1 MSKIDIFEDEE
12 FIALPQEKKTKVLT
26 NYFDK
31 NIADEEFMALPQ
43 EKQISIKNNF
53 ISKQISSE
61 TSTQSIKKES
71 GFLDKVKD
79 FGKTYVDNVADT
91 FVGARPFGT
100 EDKTKEIKDKAFD
113 KVFGG
118 FGGVLKTENLNLKLD
133 DDKKELQDNLASVI
147 EKNDISKNSKIND
160 DLIQD
165 IENLSRIDTR
175 LIGDATQEQKDKYLN
190 NIAGILGKGGYALGQ
205 RDNGDY
211 VAIDKDGNE
220 KEIKNDFFES
230 ILDGIKAD
238 AGEITGAVYGAKKG
252 FDLSK
257 NMKNPVAKVATIAG
271 SSVVGSVAGT
281 ALDMGIN
288 RLKDREN
295 NLSIEDVLNEFSKS
309 AALDLAGNVV
319 AAGIVKVGGKIIEL
333 PKQVRDYILNGN
345 LNGAREILKKDLGV
359 DEKYIEDALEQA
371 KNSYKEVKEYAEKG
385 LTDKSK
391 QQEELLAA
399 TLEKGDANIIK
410 GAIASNETAARNLA
424 DTIDK
429 RTTNIFDELDIKSS
443 KVGGEEIK
451 NYLNNFEQTAKQDFS
466 NMRKDFSDSF
476 KEINYKFE
484 LEDLK
489 LNETFRDMAKRVQD
503 PDAKKRFLTLQ
514 SAIKN
519 TIYDSNAQVGIER
532 DISGL
537 LDMRQQ
543 LNRFYGQNERYLTN
557 KRDKDTFNS
566 LKENLD
572 NQIYKAVNDN
582 LPPELGSRLIDSFS
596 KSMDGYRQLGSL
608 QDNKVFKSIMG
619 EANSPEFRLNNL
631 VKHMADDDSY
641 VDDVLSKMNP
651 NARQTVEVAVIR
663 ELADSY
669 TAKTAQG
676 QRAIAFEDLGK
687 QLEGIKRNVRSELGK
702 ETIDNL
708 IAYADKFGNKDLLYL
723 DMAKGI
729 ATKPKHNIATTI
741 EGKVKME
748 TASVIFQFIQSLKP
762 GDDAKRLA
770 LQRHIAKALEKT
782 RTPNEF
788 ATKLY
793 EYPDLTDDS
802 RNILK
807 ALIKNNNKVLAAQ
820 NNAEAEKV
828 FKEIELEN
836 QKILEAQKKFQDE
849 LENFK
854 TPDINE
860 LKVVAGLTQDDKFG
874 SFNQMLVR
882 IQDGKATKQEIE
894 KYLKAKYAIS
904 PDLLEKSILKQK
916 YPENSFSTKKLN
928 DLKSFANEKV
938 DEIISEDEFK
948 ALIYNLDKHNKLP
961 DTTPQI
967 EEKFRE
973 KFYKLHKLY
982 DEAMESKKIQ
992 EELERKAFE
1001 EADKAGLI
1009 PFSKGADNLLAG
1021 TVAGVETDEDGNIV
1035 GFDPEMFVAGLGGY
1049 TALKVAL
1056 KNKEIQGALKDYAL
1070 KIVEYVDMNPA
1081 VYKQNGLNAMFVG
1094 AKSNEIGAF
1103 SDIATKKVMKEIDD
1117 SIVTFK
1123 PIPKQEVEIDGEF
1136 FEQNF
1141 GKLGDILAHDE
1152 LFKQYPSLKEVQVSV
1167 NNNIGR
1173 SATYNEYINHIAL
1186 DGGLVKTAENNVI
1199 KDLRNKIKELDKNPI
1214 DKDYKILNDKFFD
1227 KNLPDGE
1234 AEKILNLLD
1243 NTPTQIEI
1251 DKLSNQLS
1259 KEIRV
1264 NKENAKE
1271 VELTQEGKI
1280 TLLHEIQHTI
1290 QGSENWAKGGSPKEF
1305 NLKGSDKLNQSFIDE
1320 ADASR
1325 KTKVEELISQLSQ
1338 GKISKEEFKKIY
1350 NEMPETKTI
1359 REWTENIANSKD
1371 PFGAYQRLWGEQQAR
1386 ATSYRANYTSE
1397 QRISEDWT
1405 NTLEKN
1411 EGKYNEPIIKYNNKE
1426 SQLKSEK
1433 ENLDRLTQWHKDS
1446 SPLTKNEDGTPR
1458 VFYHGT
1464 DSNFDEFKN
1473 MDVKNGTR
1481 SGTGFYFTTNEKI
1494 ANSYAKKNNGNIMP
1508 VYLNAKNIYT
1518 GFDSLNDKQK
1528 EIYLKSNK
1536 AVNETLKNLGFDA
1549 RMMGDEIVV
1558 FNPTQIKSIHN
1569 KGTFDED
1576 NPNIMMSLNKKDFK
1590 DKDGFYS
1597 VLEKTVDEKVGGKI
1611 DSVSLA
1617 KVLEKN
1623 GVKQDELEWSG
1634 LKDLLDSKDKLTK
1647 EEIQN
1652 TINENR
1658 LVLEKVEKNSNID
1671 NETINNYKMFN
1682 NEEFQKL
1689 EKKITKYNK
1698 YKLNNGSNYRE
1709 FLFRMPTDIEK
1720 KLGNEIK
1727 IVDGGDGYFYAEYAP
1742 FDGTNIITSSKSKK
1756 QVEKELG
1763 KGYKSNHW
1771 DESNIVVFTRVDDR
1785 TIENKKTLF
1794 IEELQSDWH
1803 QDGRKLGYKL
1813 NENLKQW
1820 YNRNKLEDDP
1830 KFEDLNNEQIKV
1842 IEKNRSAG
1850 FGKTSGVPN
1859 APFKKNWHELGFK
1872 RMIQEAVENDYEKI
1886 AWTTGKQ
1893 QADRYL
1899 LEKEIDTVVY
1909 NRERGVLQASKN
1921 GNEVIFKK
1929 VASDEEVANLLGKE
1943 LSNRLLEAKNSTAEN
1958 IFKLAGE
1965 DVKFGGDGMKAFYDE
1980 IVPNTAKKLF
1990 KKYNVKPK
1998 LEELDDL
2005 EEMVWSV
2012 EITPKMKEDIKKLG
2026 QPLYATGATIA
2037 GYELLDGENNEQ

>member
-1 MSKIDIFEDEE
+1 MNKIDIF
-12 FIALPQEKKTKVLT
+12 Q
-26 NYFDK
+26 DK
-31 NIADEEFMALPQ
+31 EFMALPQ
-43 EKQISIKNNF
+43 EKQTQVLTNYFDKNMADDDFVSLPQEKQTLIKQNF
-53 ISKQISSE
+53 INSQLNISE
-61 TSTQSIKKES
+61 QEKKEVPKTVES
-71 GFLDKVKD
+71 ELKSEETTKNSFLDKVKD

-113 KVFGG
+113 TVFGG
-118 FGGVLKTENLNLKLD
+118 LGGVQEIKEPLNIENQNPKYQELENELKQEIKTDAENQN
-133 DDKKELQDNLASVI
+133 KKI
-147 EKNDISKNSKIND
+147 ENN
-160 DLIQD
+160 LIQD

-175 LIGDATQEQKDKYLN
+175 LIGDATKEEKDKYLN

-211 VAIDKDGNE
+211 IAIDKDGNE

-238 AGEITGAVYGAKKG
+238 AGELTGAIYGAKKG
-252 FDLSK
+252 FDISK

-271 SSVVGSVAGT
+271 SSAVGSVTGT

-295 NLSIEDVLNEFSKS
+295 NLSIEDILNEFSKS
-309 AALDLAGNVV
+309 AALDLAGN
-319 AAGIVKVGGKIIEL
+319 AIGAGVVKVGGKIIEL

-371 KNSYKEVKEYAEKG
+371 KSNYKEVKDYAEKG

-391 QQEELLAA
+391 QQEELLAT

-429 RTTNIFDELDIKSS
+429 RTTTIFDELDNKSS

-466 NMRKDFSDSF
+466 NMRKDFSDAF
-476 KEINYKFE
+476 KEIDYKFE

-557 KRDKDTFNS
+557 KKDKDTFNS

-582 LPPELGSRLIDSFS
+582 LPPELGTRLIDSFS

-608 QDNKVFKSIMG
+608 QENKVFKSIMG

-663 ELADSY
+663 ELADSF

-708 IAYADKFGNKDLLYL
+708 ITYADKFGNKDLLYL

-748 TASVIFQFIQSLKP
+748 TASMVFQFIQSLKP

-770 LQRHIAKALEKT
+770 LQRHIGKALEKT

-793 EYPDLTDDS
+793 EYPDLTDES

-807 ALIKNNNKVLAAQ
+807 SMIKNNNKILAAK
-820 NNAEAEKV
+820 NDKEAERLL
-828 FKEIELEN
+828 IEAQEKN
-836 QKILEAQKKFQDE
+836 QKLINDQERLKEE
-849 LENFK
+849 IENFK
-854 TPDINE
+854 TPDIYE
-860 LKVVAGLTQDDKFG
+860 SRVVSRFADDNKFA
-874 SFNQMLVR
+874 SFAQLVTR
-882 IQDGKATKQEIE
+882 IQKGTATQPDIE
-894 KYLKAKYAIS
+894 QYIKLKNSIN
-904 PDLLEKSILKQK
+904 PDILEKNILKEK
-916 YPENSFSTKKLN
+916 YPENAFSIHKLN

-938 DEIISEDEFK
+938 NEIISEDEFK

-961 DTTPQI
+961 NTTQEI
-967 EEKFRE
+967 ENKYRE
-973 KFYKLHKLY
+973 KFYQLHKLY
-982 DEAMESKKIQ
+982 
-992 EELERKAFE
+992 EEEKALKEIEKQTVEDTEKKAFE
-1001 EADKAGLI
+1001 EAEKAGLI
-1009 PFSKGADNLLAG
+1009 PFAKFGDNLLAG

-1049 TALKVAL
+1049 TALKTAL

-1081 VYKQNGLNAMFVG
+1081 IYKQNGLNAMFVSN
-1094 AKSNEIGAF
+1094 KSNDLYKYLKIQNKSTFPKIRVENIFLNKEGYSEVPKDIREIAEKRLNTN
-1103 SDIATKKVMKEIDD
+1103 SDLSSMDTKKVRIEDIVPTQKNLNFDNLRSIDGLELEKDIDEIIAIEYNGKYYLNDGHHRVASLILKGEKEIEIKIINEITND
-1117 SIVTFK
+1117 SK
-1123 PIPKQEVEIDGEF
+1123 
-1136 FEQNF
+1136 
-1141 GKLGDILAHDE
+1141 
-1152 LFKQYPSLKEVQVSV
+1152 
-1167 NNNIGR
+1167 
-1173 SATYNEYINHIAL
+1173 
-1186 DGGLVKTAENNVI
+1186 
-1199 KDLRNKIKELDKNPI
+1199 
-1214 DKDYKILNDKFFD
+1214 
-1227 KNLPDGE
+1227 
-1234 AEKILNLLD
+1234 
-1243 NTPTQIEI
+1243 
-1251 DKLSNQLS
+1251 
-1259 KEIRV
+1259 
-1264 NKENAKE
+1264 
-1271 VELTQEGKI
+1271 
-1280 TLLHEIQHTI
+1280 
-1290 QGSENWAKGGSPKEF
+1290 
-1305 NLKGSDKLNQSFIDE
+1305 
-1320 ADASR
+1320 
-1325 KTKVEELISQLSQ
+1325 
-1338 GKISKEEFKKIY
+1338 
-1350 NEMPETKTI
+1350 
-1359 REWTENIANSKD
+1359 
-1371 PFGAYQRLWGEQQAR
+1371 
-1386 ATSYRANYTSE
+1386 
-1397 QRISEDWT
+1397 
-1405 NTLEKN
+1405 
-1411 EGKYNEPIIKYNNKE
+1411 
-1426 SQLKSEK
+1426 
-1433 ENLDRLTQWHKDS
+1433 
-1446 SPLTKNEDGTPR
+1446 
-1458 VFYHGT
+1458 
-1464 DSNFDEFKN
+1464 
-1473 MDVKNGTR
+1473 
-1481 SGTGFYFTTNEKI
+1481 
-1494 ANSYAKKNNGNIMP
+1494 
-1508 VYLNAKNIYT
+1508 
-1518 GFDSLNDKQK
+1518 
-1528 EIYLKSNK
+1528 
-1536 AVNETLKNLGFDA
+1536 
-1549 RMMGDEIVV
+1549 
-1558 FNPTQIKSIHN
+1558 
-1569 KGTFDED
+1569 
-1576 NPNIMMSLNKKDFK
+1576 
-1590 DKDGFYS
+1590 GFYS

-1658 LVLEKVEKNSNID
+1658 LVLEKVEKID
-1671 NETINNYKMFN
+1671 KAKYKNYKMDGG
-1682 NEEFQKL
+1682 E
-1689 EKKITKYNK
+1689 
-1698 YKLNNGSNYRE
+1698 NYRE
-1709 FLFRMPTDIEK
+1709 LLFTSDLKSNGLREIDITIDRINNRQNELK
-1720 KLGNEIK
+1720 KIAGKAKEIPDEFKDEWKK
-1727 IVDGGDGYFYAEYAP
+1727 IW
-1742 FDGTNIITSSKSKK
+1742 
-1756 QVEKELG
+1756 QEKEELI
-1763 KGYKSNHW
+1763 KKRDEFKKIEPYYSQHW
-1771 DESNIVVFTRVDDR
+1771 EESNIVVFTRVDDR
-1785 TIENKKTLF
+1785 TIDNKKTLF

-1803 QDGRKLGYKL
+1803 QNGRKKGYGKGT
-1813 NENLKQW
+1813 K
-1820 YNRNKLEDDP
+1820 
-1830 KFEDLNNEQIKV
+1830 KV
-1842 IEKNRSAG
+1842 
-1850 FGKTSGVPN
+1850 PD
-1859 APFKKNWHELGFK
+1859 APFKKNWHELGLK

-1893 QADRYL
+1893 QASRYS

-1909 NRERGVLQASKN
+1909 NKQSGYLQASKN
-1921 GNEVIFKK
+1921 GDEVIFKK

-1943 LSNRLLEAKNSTAEN
+1943 ITNRLIDPKQSTREN
-1958 IFKLAGE
+1958 IFVLQGE

-2012 EITPKMKEDIKKLG
+2012 EITPKMKEDIKKYG
-2026 QPLYATGATIA
+2026 QPLYAIGGALAI
-2037 GYELLDGENNEQ
+2037 GNELSNNGDKDE

>member
-1 MSKIDIFEDEE
+1 MNKIDIF
-12 FIALPQEKKTKVLT
+12 Q
-26 NYFDK
+26 DK
-31 NIADEEFMALPQ
+31 EFMALPQ
-43 EKQISIKNNF
+43 EKQTQVLTNYFDKNMADDDFVSLPQEKQTLIKQNF
-53 ISKQISSE
+53 INSQLNTSE
-61 TSTQSIKKES
+61 QEKKEVPKTVES
-71 GFLDKVKD
+71 ELKSEETTKNSFLDKVKD

-113 KVFGG
+113 TVFGG
-118 FGGVLKTENLNLKLD
+118 LGGVQEIKEPLNIENQNPKYQELENELKQEIKTDAENQN
-133 DDKKELQDNLASVI
+133 KKI
-147 EKNDISKNSKIND
+147 ENN
-160 DLIQD
+160 LIQD

-175 LIGDATQEQKDKYLN
+175 LIGDATKEEKDKYLN

-211 VAIDKDGNE
+211 IAIDKDGNE

-238 AGEITGAVYGAKKG
+238 AGELTGAIYGAKKG
-252 FDLSK
+252 FDISK

-271 SSVVGSVAGT
+271 SSAAGSVSGT

-295 NLSIEDVLNEFSKS
+295 NLSIEDILNEFSKS
-309 AALDLAGNVV
+309 AALDIAGN
-319 AAGIVKVGGKIIEL
+319 AIGAGVVKVGGKIIEL

-371 KNSYKEVKEYAEKG
+371 KSNYKEVKEYADKG

-391 QQEELLAA
+391 QQEELLAT

-429 RTTNIFDELDIKSS
+429 RTTNIFDELDNKSS

-466 NMRKDFSDSF
+466 NMRKDFSDAF
-476 KEINYKFE
+476 KEIDYKFE

-489 LNETFRDMAKRVQD
+489 LNDTFRDMAKRVQD

-557 KRDKDTFNS
+557 KKDKDTFNS

-582 LPPELGSRLIDSFS
+582 LPPELGTRLIDSFS

-608 QDNKVFKSIMG
+608 QENKVFKSIMG

-651 NARQTVEVAVIR
+651 NARQAVEVAVIR
-663 ELADSY
+663 DLAESL
-669 TAKTAQG
+669 TEKTAEG

-687 QLEGIKRNVRSELGK
+687 QLEGIKRNVRSQLGK

-708 IAYADKFGNKDLLYL
+708 ITYAEKFGNRDLLYL
-723 DMAKGI
+723 TMAKGVM
-729 ATKPKHNIATTI
+729 TKPKHNIATTI

-748 TASVIFQFIQSLKP
+748 TASMVFQFIQSLKP

-807 ALIKNNNKVLAAQ
+807 SMIKNNNKILAAK
-820 NNAEAEKV
+820 NDEDAERLLIEAQEK
-828 FKEIELEN
+828 N
-836 QKILEAQKKFQDE
+836 QKLINDQEALKE
-849 LENFK
+849 EIENFK
-854 TPDINE
+854 TPDIYE
-860 LKVVAGLTQDDKFG
+860 SRVVSRFADDNKFA
-874 SFNQMLVR
+874 SFAQLVTR
-882 IQDGKATKQEIE
+882 IQKGTATQPDIE
-894 KYLKAKYAIS
+894 QYIKLKNSIN
-904 PDLLEKSILKQK
+904 PDILEKNILKEK
-916 YPENSFSTKKLN
+916 YPENAFSIHKLN

-938 DEIISEDEFK
+938 NEIISDNEFK

-961 DTTPQI
+961 NTTQEI
-967 EEKFRE
+967 ENKYRE
-973 KFYKLHKLY
+973 KFYQLHKLY
-982 DEAMESKKIQ
+982 
-992 EELERKAFE
+992 EEEKALKEIEKQTVEDTEKKAFE
-1001 EADKAGLI
+1001 EAEKAGLI
-1009 PFSKGADNLLAG
+1009 PFAKFGDNLLAG

-1049 TALKVAL
+1049 TIA
-1056 KNKEIQGALKDYAL
+1056 
-1070 KIVEYVDMNPA
+1070 
-1081 VYKQNGLNAMFVG
+1081 KQS
-1094 AKSNEIGAF
+1094 AKYLVN
-1103 SDIATKKVMKEIDD
+1103 
-1117 SIVTFK
+1117 
-1123 PIPKQEVEIDGEF
+1123 
-1136 FEQNF
+1136 NF
-1141 GKLGDILAHDE
+1141 GDK
-1152 LFKQYPSLKEVQVSV
+1152 LKEKAAKK
-1167 NNNIGR
+1167 I
-1173 SATYNEYINHIAL
+1173 IAFM
-1186 DGGLVKTAENNVI
+1186 DDAENEMS
-1199 KDLRNKIKELDKNPI
+1199 KLAGGGKPPI
-1214 DKDYKILNDKFFD
+1214 DLG
-1227 KNLPDGE
+1227 NL
-1234 AEKILNLLD
+1234 
-1243 NTPTQIEI
+1243 
-1251 DKLSNQLS
+1251 
-1259 KEIRV
+1259 
-1264 NKENAKE
+1264 
-1271 VELTQEGKI
+1271 
-1280 TLLHEIQHTI
+1280 
-1290 QGSENWAKGGSPKEF
+1290 
-1305 NLKGSDKLNQSFIDE
+1305 
-1320 ADASR
+1320 
-1325 KTKVEELISQLSQ
+1325 
-1338 GKISKEEFKKIY
+1338 
-1350 NEMPETKTI
+1350 
-1359 REWTENIANSKD
+1359 
-1371 PFGAYQRLWGEQQAR
+1371 
-1386 ATSYRANYTSE
+1386 
-1397 QRISEDWT
+1397 
-1405 NTLEKN
+1405 
-1411 EGKYNEPIIKYNNKE
+1411 
-1426 SQLKSEK
+1426 
-1433 ENLDRLTQWHKDS
+1433 
-1446 SPLTKNEDGTPR
+1446 
-1458 VFYHGT
+1458 
-1464 DSNFDEFKN
+1464 
-1473 MDVKNGTR
+1473 
-1481 SGTGFYFTTNEKI
+1481 
-1494 ANSYAKKNNGNIMP
+1494 
-1508 VYLNAKNIYT
+1508 
-1518 GFDSLNDKQK
+1518 
-1528 EIYLKSNK
+1528 
-1536 AVNETLKNLGFDA
+1536 
-1549 RMMGDEIVV
+1549 
-1558 FNPTQIKSIHN
+1558 
-1569 KGTFDED
+1569 
-1576 NPNIMMSLNKKDFK
+1576 

-1658 LVLEKVEKNSNID
+1658 LVLEKVEKID
-1671 NETINNYKMFN
+1671 KAKYKNYKMDGG
-1682 NEEFQKL
+1682 E
-1689 EKKITKYNK
+1689 
-1698 YKLNNGSNYRE
+1698 NYRE
-1709 FLFRMPTDIEK
+1709 LLFTSDLKSNGLREIDIAIDSINNRQNELK
-1720 KLGNEIK
+1720 KIAGKAKEIPDEFKDEWKK
-1727 IVDGGDGYFYAEYAP
+1727 IW
-1742 FDGTNIITSSKSKK
+1742 
-1756 QVEKELG
+1756 QEKEELI
-1763 KGYKSNHW
+1763 KKRDEFKKREPYYSQHW
-1771 DESNIVVFTRVDDR
+1771 NESNIVVFTRVDDR
-1785 TIENKKTLF
+1785 TIDNKKTLF

-1803 QDGRKLGYKL
+1803 QDGRKQGYG
-1813 NENLKQW
+1813 
-1820 YNRNKLEDDP
+1820 NK
-1830 KFEDLNNEQIKV
+1830 
-1842 IEKNRSAG
+1842 
-1850 FGKTSGVPN
+1850 KTQVPD
-1859 APFKKNWHELGFK
+1859 APFKKNWHELGLK

-1893 QADRYL
+1893 QADRYS
-1899 LEKEIDTVVY
+1899 LEKQIDTVVY
-1909 NRERGVLQASKN
+1909 NKQSGYLQASKN
-1921 GNEVIFKK
+1921 GDEVIFKK

-1943 LSNRLLEAKNSTAEN
+1943 ITNRLIDPKQSTREN
-1958 IFKLAGE
+1958 IFVLQGE

-1980 IVPNTAKKLF
+1980 IVPNSAKKLF

-2012 EITPKMKEDIKKLG
+2012 EITPKMKEDIKKYG
-2026 QPLYATGATIA
+2026 QPLYAIGGALAI
-2037 GYELLDGENNEQ
+2037 GNELSNNGDDNE